1 MVCLYSSAFSD
12 RLVFWLDAS
21 HLKMFSMQVNM
32 LRFHG
37 SYQLD
42 QMDNREVFQLLLL
55 VCLRLYLF
63 LLLLV
68 YVSNKVHKIY

>member
-1 MVCLYSSAFSD
+1 
-12 RLVFWLDAS
+12 
-21 HLKMFSMQVNM
+21 M

-63 LLLLV
+63 LILLV
-68 YVSNKVHKIY
+68 YVSNKIHKIYRGFYILIMVCVYRICCFYHLSES